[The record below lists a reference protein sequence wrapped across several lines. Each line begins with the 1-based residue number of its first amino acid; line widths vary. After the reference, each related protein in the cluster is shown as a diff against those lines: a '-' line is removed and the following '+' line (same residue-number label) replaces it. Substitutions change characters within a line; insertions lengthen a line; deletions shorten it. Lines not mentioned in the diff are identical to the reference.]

1 MSGAF
6 NIDVEVGK
14 IPEKPKS
21 IKIFCASL
29 TDTWNL
35 ERNFTDLKKFH
46 NDLTNHDMITKNKI
60 NLGKCPNIENTDG
73 CELYL
78 SRLGCTAAVLRI
90 KRFHEFLE
98 IPQSVRDGL
107 TFASHKPFG
116 KVVREGWMFR
126 HPRFVRRGGGKR
138 WICLTKEERGGSV
151 ICYKDANEKEGKAV
165 KTSIISSV
173 KIGAST
179 EMAGLKDKGIPNAF
193 VLKSGKRQWV
203 LQAVSGREYQLW
215 QAKLFDIL
223 KQFGPVTMNVEEQ
236 IEEKETA
243 TETETET
250 ADAESVSG
258 KSAKSSSSP
267 RASKLKGKLSKLSPR
282 SPKQNAVNDPATA
295 KLLRENVTL
304 ERKIKDMKERI
315 KELAK
320 EIAEYQDKE
329 IELRN
334 LEQEIRRKEQKNF
347 QRQKEDLIAEYEV
360 KQDNLRAQ
368 LEQTHQKM
376 EQKTYDEGKRS
387 GLKSLFGEDFIA
399 VNIAQ
404 LEKGDVDEDGNFI
417 DGDES
422 SSGEESSTEEE
433 AGAFGALGAIGGMG
447 AGMMTGA
454 VSGLNVLG
462 DQEEEESK
470 SMEEEPEEEEE
481 GDSQEKKELKKK
493 DDDEDEGFGDFKYM
507 HKHLHRHD
515 HKHIHDHRHTHI
527 HDETGDEP
535 VTYIQTH
542 TIVHTITH
550 TNTQFKIKKNM
561 FAL

>member
-1 MSGAF
+1 MITK
-6 NIDVEVGK
+6 N
-14 IPEKPKS
+14 
-21 IKIFCASL
+21 KIFCASL

-116 KVVREGWMFR
+116 K
-126 HPRFVRRGGGKR
+126 
-138 WICLTKEERGGSV
+138 EEREGSV

-282 SPKQNAVNDPATA
+282 SPKQNAVND
-295 KLLRENVTL
+295 
-304 ERKIKDMKERI
+304 
-315 KELAK
+315 
-320 EIAEYQDKE
+320 
-329 IELRN
+329 
-334 LEQEIRRKEQKNF
+334 
-347 QRQKEDLIAEYEV
+347 
-360 KQDNLRAQ
+360 
-368 LEQTHQKM
+368 
-376 EQKTYDEGKRS
+376 
-387 GLKSLFGEDFIA
+387 
-399 VNIAQ
+399 
-404 LEKGDVDEDGNFI
+404 
-417 DGDES
+417 
-422 SSGEESSTEEE
+422 
-433 AGAFGALGAIGGMG
+433 
-447 AGMMTGA
+447 
-454 VSGLNVLG
+454 
-462 DQEEEESK
+462 
-470 SMEEEPEEEEE
+470 
-481 GDSQEKKELKKK
+481 
-493 DDDEDEGFGDFKYM
+493 
-507 HKHLHRHD
+507 
-515 HKHIHDHRHTHI
+515 
-527 HDETGDEP
+527 
-535 VTYIQTH
+535 
-542 TIVHTITH
+542 
-550 TNTQFKIKKNM
+550 
-561 FAL
+561 